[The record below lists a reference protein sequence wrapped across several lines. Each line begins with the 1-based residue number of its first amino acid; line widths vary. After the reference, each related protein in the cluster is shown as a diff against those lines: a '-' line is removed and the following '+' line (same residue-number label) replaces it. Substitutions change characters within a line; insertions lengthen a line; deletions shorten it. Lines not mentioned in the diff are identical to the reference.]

1 MQQGSGQR
9 NEVRR
14 TTFASGEGYT
24 PTYLANKH
32 RITVQQARDLLA
44 EVGPDRERLNL
55 VASKVRIASEG

>member
-1 MQQGSGQR
+1 MQDRSER
-9 NEVRR
+9 NPKTPRM
-14 TTFASGEGYT
+14 TFAPGEGYT

-55 VASKVRIASEG
+55 VASKVRIASER